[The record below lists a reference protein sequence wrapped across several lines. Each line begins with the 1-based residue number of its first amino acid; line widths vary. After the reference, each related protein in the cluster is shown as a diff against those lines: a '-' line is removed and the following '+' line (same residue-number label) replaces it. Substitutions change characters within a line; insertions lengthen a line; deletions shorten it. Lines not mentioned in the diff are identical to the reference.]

1 MSGGDDGP
9 LSRVGNLLGEAA
21 IRRLAAAQV
30 TVAGLGAVGSF
41 AVEALARSGVGHL
54 RIIDFDCVERSNINR
69 QLYALHS
76 TIGRP
81 KTMIAAERIH
91 DIAPAC
97 HVETIEARINN
108 ENSLSILTPK
118 PDVLVDAIDSTCDKV
133 ALICA
138 CLSHQVSVVSSMGA
152 ARRREPMAVRCGVID
167 EVAGCPLAR
176 NVKKGLKN
184 AGIDSMTTGRWL
196 RCVYSVEQAGAL
208 LDAGAGMARGLR
220 AMGSL
225 VCVTGVFGLVA
236 AREALRL
243 IVDAPE
249 TATGGASWV

>member
-21 IRRLAAAQV
+21 LRRLAAAQV

-41 AVEALARSGVGHL
+41 AVEALARSGVGRL
-54 RIIDFDCVERSNINR
+54 RIIDFDRVERSNINR

-76 TIGRP
+76 TIGQP
-81 KTMIAAERIH
+81 KTLIAANRIH

-97 HVETIEARINN
+97 DVETIETRISN
-108 ENSLSILTPK
+108 ENIFSILTPK
-118 PDVLVDAIDSTCDKV
+118 PDVLVDAIDSVCDKV

-138 CLSHQVSVVSSMGA
+138 CLSHQVPVVSSMGA
-152 ARRREPMAVRCGVID
+152 ARRRDPMAVRCGVID
-167 EVAGCPLAR
+167 EVTGCPLA
-176 NVKKGLKN
+176 NSVKKGLKK
-184 AGIDSMTTGRWL
+184 AEIDLFSASRWL

-208 LDAGAGMARGLR
+208 LDAGADMACDRR

-243 IVDAPE
+243 ILDAPA
-249 TATGGASWV
+249 TATGQASLA